1 MVSLDQGDKYCSGCA
16 SILEVKEANGTMR
29 PVCPSCGK
37 IVYYDPK
44 VAAVT
49 IIARDGKVLLVRRA
63 NEPGYG
69 LWSVPGGYVD
79 RGEVVEKA
87 AAREVFEETGLR
99 VVIDHLIGLFSEEGR
114 TVIVAAFSGLEQ
126 GGQLKAGSEAL
137 DVGFFELDSLP
148 PLAFPGDARMLES
161 WVNARDKS
169 P

>member
-1 MVSLDQGDKYCSGCA
+1 
-16 SILEVKEANGTMR
+16 MR

-137 DVGFFELDSLP
+137 DVGFFGLDSLP